1 MCLEFGFRMAANW
14 PQIEKG
20 SDTTICWH
28 DAIINFLFVCLFFD
42 VAVFSLSSLVIA
54 PSFMSISSLVLE
66 LWQFSLIE
74 NWPKIRKWE
83 ILQSEICPVSGDYG
97 KLRIRNL
104 AKMSLMFYWIM
115 QNARVTAFTIS
126 ELLK

>member
-1 MCLEFGFRMAANW
+1 MSRIWFPDGCKLAINW
-14 PQIEKG
+14 KRQ
-20 SDTTICWH
+20 WH
-28 DAIINFLFVCLFFD
+28 HNLLTWCHHQFFCCCYLFFD
-42 VAVFSLSSLVIA
+42 VVVFSLSSLVIA

-66 LWQFSLIE
+66 LWQFSLIK
-74 NWPKIRKWE
+74 NWPKIQKWE

-97 KLRIRNL
+97 KLRIPNL

-126 ELLK
+126 ELLR